1 MGGRTRLRL
10 SLPVK
15 FALISLVPIVA
26 LGLLLARDTT
36 HHARQEALHDGRAL
50 AVDVAD
56 LRIAPNLI
64 PSDLTRKSLPPARA
78 RRLQKILTGAL
89 ASSDVARAKLW
100 APDGRVVFSDDRA
113 LTGRRFEVEDDLHE
127 ALEGKVSADVTDLSS
142 AEDARDRHF
151 GKMVEVY
158 VPLRFAGR
166 REPSGVFELYVPYAH
181 VAARTEREARHTF
194 LLLLIGL
201 GVLWLALFPIVLGA
215 SRRLRRN
222 ALEIRRQATH
232 DALTGLPNRVAF
244 TERVRDAVQ
253 EGGRGIVALID
264 VDRFK
269 DINDTLGHPA
279 GDELLCQVGTR
290 LAHRVGDHTLVA
302 RLGGDEFA
310 LLSDAAAAE
319 DAAAPALAA
328 LEEPFEVGGIEVHV
342 EASVGVARFPDH
354 GADPHTLLQHA
365 EAAMYEAKRVHVRV
379 AEYDPSADSGDADRL
394 SLIGELRRAIQ
405 SDELRLHFQ
414 PKFDLVS
421 ERMTGVEALVR
432 WAHPERGMLAPG
444 AFVPLAEHTALIR
457 PLTLW
462 VLEHAAAQCRLWR
475 EAGHDLSVAVNLSA
489 ANLADPA
496 LPGDVAG
503 ILGRLR
509 LPPSALKLEITES
522 MVMDDP
528 ERARDVLDLLRSM
541 GIGLSIDDFGTGHA
555 SLAYLQRLP
564 VAELKIDR
572 GFVSGMIHSAGDE
585 AIVRSTID
593 MAHHLGLRVV
603 AEGVEDGPTLSRLR
617 ELGCDVAQGFHLGR
631 PVEADHVEV
640 ERCAPVPA
648 VTVPPAAPPV
658 LVPLS

>member
-1 MGGRTRLRL
+1 MGGQPRL

-26 LGLLLARDTT
+26 LGLLLARETT
-36 HHARQEALHDGRAL
+36 LHAKEEALHDGRVL
-50 AVDVAD
+50 AVDVAN
-56 LRIAPNLI
+56 LRMAPNLT
-64 PSDLTRKSLPPARA
+64 PADLNGRSLPPARA
-78 RRLQKILTGAL
+78 RRLRSILESAL
-89 ASSDVARAKLW
+89 ASSGVARAKLW
-100 APDGRVVFSDDRA
+100 TPGGRVAFSDDRA
-113 LTGRRFEVEDDLHE
+113 LIGRRFEVEDDLHE
-127 ALEGKVSADVTDLSS
+127 ALEGEVSADVTNLHS
-142 AEDARDRHF
+142 AEDARDRRF

-166 REPSGVFELYVPYAH
+166 REPSGAFELYVPYAH

-194 LLLLIGL
+194 ALLLVGL

-222 ALEIRRQATH
+222 ALEIRRQSTH

-244 TERVRDAVQ
+244 TERVQAAVQ
-253 EGGRGIVALID
+253 DGHGVVALID

-279 GDELLCQVGTR
+279 GDRLLCQVGTR
-290 LAHRVGDHTLVA
+290 LAHRAGGQALVA

-310 LLSDAAAAE
+310 LLSDAGDPE

-354 GADPHTLLQHA
+354 GSEPHTLLQHA
-365 EAAMYEAKRVHVRV
+365 ETAMYDAKRLHVRV
-379 AEYDPSADSGDADRL
+379 AEYDPASDSGGAERL

-405 SDELRLHFQ
+405 NEELRLHFQ

-421 ERMTGVEALVR
+421 DKMTGVEALVR
-432 WAHPERGMLAPG
+432 WVHPERGLLAP
-444 AFVPLAEHTALIR
+444 ASFVPLAEHTALIR

-462 VLEHAAAQCRLWR
+462 VLERAAAQCRRWR
-475 EAGHDLSVAVNLSA
+475 DAGHDLSVAVNLSA

-496 LPGDVAG
+496 LPGDVAAT
-503 ILGRLR
+503 LARLR

-522 MVMDDP
+522 MVMADP
-528 ERARDVLDLLRSM
+528 ERAGDVLDLLRSM

-572 GFVSGMIHSAGDE
+572 GFVAAMTHSAGDE

-603 AEGVEDGPTLSRLR
+603 AEGVEDASTLARLR
-617 ELGCDVAQGFHLGR
+617 ELGCDVAQGFYLGR
-631 PVEADHVEV
+631 PVEADHVQV
-640 ERCAPVPA
+640 ERCAPVPSVA
-648 VTVPPAAPPV
+648 VPFAPV
-658 LVPLS
+658 LAGAHVA

>member
-1 MGGRTRLRL
+1 MGGRTRLSL

-26 LGLLLARDTT
+26 LGLLLARETKM
-36 HHARQEALHDGRAL
+36 HAKQEALHDGRVL

-56 LRIAPNLI
+56 LRIAPTLTRT
-64 PSDLTRKSLPPARA
+64 DLSRKSLPPARA
-78 RRLQKILTGAL
+78 RRLQKVLRGAL
-89 ASSDVARAKLW
+89 ASSDVARVKLW
-100 APDGRVVFSDDRA
+100 APDGRIVFSDDRA
-113 LTGRRFEVEDDLHE
+113 LSGRKFEVEDDLHE
-127 ALEGKVSADVTDLSS
+127 ALEGEVSAEVTDLHS
-142 AEDARDRHF
+142 AEDARDRRF

-158 VPLRFAGR
+158 VPLRFTGD
-166 REPSGVFELYVPYAH
+166 REPSGAFELYVPYAH

-194 LLLLIGL
+194 ALLLVGL
-201 GVLWLALFPIVLGA
+201 GVLWLALFPIVMGA

-244 TERVRDAVQ
+244 AERVQEAVD
-253 EGGRGIVALID
+253 EGHGMVALID
-264 VDRFK
+264 LDRFK

-279 GDELLCQVGTR
+279 GDQLLCQVGTR
-290 LAHRVGDHTLVA
+290 LAHRVGGETLVA

-310 LLSDAAAAE
+310 LLSDAGGADE
-319 DAAAPALAA
+319 AAAPALAA

-342 EASVGVARFPDH
+342 DASVGVARFPEH

-365 EAAMYEAKRVHVRV
+365 EAATYEAKGLHVRV
-379 AEYDPSADSGDADRL
+379 AEYDPESDSADADRL
-394 SLIGELRRAIQ
+394 TLIGELRRAIQ
-405 SDELRLHFQ
+405 NDELRLHFQ
-414 PKFDLVS
+414 PKFDLLT
-421 ERMTGVEALVR
+421 EKMTGVEALVR
-432 WAHPERGMLAPG
+432 WAHPERGMLAPVT
-444 AFVPLAEHTALIR
+444 FVPLAEHTALIR

-462 VLEHAAAQCRLWR
+462 VLEQATAQCRRWR
-475 EAGHDLSVAVNLSA
+475 DAGHDLSVAVNLSA

-496 LPGDVAG
+496 LPGDVAA

-528 ERARDVLDLLRSM
+528 ERAREVLDLLRSM

-572 GFVSGMIHSAGDE
+572 GFVSAMTHSAGDE

-603 AEGVEDGPTLSRLR
+603 AEGVEDAPTLARLR

-631 PVEADHVEV
+631 PVEAEHVEV
-640 ERCAPVPA
+640 ERCAPVPSVA
-648 VTVPPAAPPV
+648 MPAPGV
-658 LVPLS
+658 LAGAHGA